1 MTEERDM
8 LAAELAAGLLDA
20 DETARAEALAVREPE
35 FARAVEA
42 WRMRLAPLD
51 ATARAIEPPAD
62 LWTRIEAATHRP
74 APAAA
79 PAPAARPGLL
89 ARLWADLAFW
99 RTATGLA
106 AAFSLLL
113 AAGLV
118 LQTWR
123 AERTPAM
130 VAVLLSDASR
140 PVAVVN
146 TFRDGR
152 VELVPLQ
159 SIDVPEG
166 RALEI
171 WTLWD
176 RAVGPRSVGLL
187 REAQTTRLRLDR
199 LPLGPDQLFE
209 ITLEPAGG
217 SPSGRPT
224 GPILAIGRTSRSL

>member
-1 MTEERDM
+1 MSPERDM
-8 LAAELAAGLLDA
+8 LAAELAAGLLGA
-20 DETARAEALAVREPE
+20 DETARAEALAAREPE

-42 WRMRLAPLD
+42 WRVRLAPLD
-51 ATARAIEPPAD
+51 ATARAIPPPGD

-74 APAAA
+74 EAKPA
-79 PAPAARPGLL
+79 PAPARSTFL

-118 LQTWR
+118 VQTWR

-187 REAQTTRLRLDR
+187 REAQTTRLRLDQ

-217 SPSGRPT
+217 SPTGRPT